1 MMGWSLRAIVDLSD
15 SEFDLWSKLLEARA
29 GIQLTL
35 AQKSLLQSQLA
46 IRMRELGYEHYSDY
60 YSLVTDGLQGRLE
73 WSILIDRVAVK
84 ETSFFR
90 HRPSFE
96 YVRRYLQSKIDN
108 RQLNDSFDV
117 WSVGCSTGEE
127 PYSLAMVINDCFE
140 LAQLEPYYGITGL
153 DISSTA
159 LAKARL
165 GRYLPRAITQM
176 TAEEAQRYCTL
187 CNDGNYEI
195 AGKLRDRVCFTHS
208 NILQVSEIPNVP
220 MDVVFCQNLLVY
232 FRRWLRRDILNNL
245 ATRLKPGGLLV
256 VGLGEVMDWEHP
268 EMMRVADDKIQAYIR
283 TEQKQQ

>member
-1 MMGWSLRAIVDLSD
+1 MAWSLRTFAELSEA
-15 SEFDLWSKLLEARA
+15 EFLQWSRLLEERA
-29 GIQLTL
+29 GIQLSV
-35 AQKSLLQSQLA
+35 AQKSLLQSQLS
-46 IRMRELGYEHYSDY
+46 IRMRELEYDSYSDY
-60 YSLVTDGLQGRLE
+60 FSLVTDGLQGMVE
-73 WSILIDRVAVK
+73 WSILIDRLAVK

-90 HRPSFE
+90 HRDSFE
-96 YVRRYLQSKIDN
+96 YVRRYLQNKINN
-108 RQLNDSFDV
+108 RSLHESFDV
-117 WSVGCSTGEE
+117 WSVGCATGEE

>member
-1 MMGWSLRAIVDLSD
+1 MGWSLRTIVDLSD
-15 SEFDLWSKLLEARA
+15 SEFEQWSKLLEERA

-35 AQKSLLQSQLA
+35 GQKSLLQSQLS

-90 HRPSFE
+90 HRQSFE
-96 YVRRYLQSKIDN
+96 YVRHYLQDKINN

-140 LAQLEPYYGITGL
+140 LAQLEPYYGITSL

-165 GRYLPRAITQM
+165 GRYLPRAIEQM
-176 TAEEAQRYCTL
+176 TTEESRRYCTL

-195 AGKLRDRVCFTHS
+195 VRKLRDRICFTHG

-232 FRRWLRRDILNNL
+232 FRRWLRRDILNSL
-245 ATRLKPGGLLV
+245 AGRLKPGGLLV

-268 EMMRVADDKIQAYIR
+268 EMKRVADDKIQAYIR
-283 TEQKQQ
+283 VEQKQQ

>member
-1 MMGWSLRAIVDLSD
+1 MGWSLRTIADLSD
-15 SEFDLWSKLLEARA
+15 SEFEQWSKLLEERA

-35 AQKSLLQSQLA
+35 VQKSLLQSQLS
-46 IRMRELGYEHYSDY
+46 IRMRELGYERYSDY

-90 HRPSFE
+90 HRQSFE
-96 YVRRYLQSKIDN
+96 YVRHYLQDKINN

-140 LAQLEPYYGITGL
+140 LAQLEPYYGVTAL

-165 GRYLPRAITQM
+165 GRYLPRAIEQM
-176 TAEEAQRYCTL
+176 TAEEARRYSTL
-187 CNDGNYEI
+187 CNDGSYEI
-195 AGKLRDRVCFTHS
+195 ARKLRDRICFTHG
-208 NILQVSEIPNVP
+208 NILQVSEIPKVP

-232 FRRWLRRDILNNL
+232 FRRWLRRDILNSL
-245 ATRLKPGGLLV
+245 ASRLKPGGLLV
-256 VGLGEVMDWEHP
+256 VGLGEVVDWEHP
-268 EMMRVADDKIQAYIR
+268 EMTRVADDKIQAYIR
-283 TEQKQQ
+283 VEQKQQ

>member
-1 MMGWSLRAIVDLSD
+1 MGWSLRTIVDLSD
-15 SEFDLWSKLLEARA
+15 SEFEQWSKLLEERA

-35 AQKSLLQSQLA
+35 VQKSLLQSQLS
-46 IRMRELGYEHYSDY
+46 IRMRELGYERYSDY

-90 HRPSFE
+90 HRQSFE
-96 YVRRYLQSKIDN
+96 YVRHYLQDKINN

-140 LAQLEPYYGITGL
+140 LAQLEPYYGVTAL

-165 GRYLPRAITQM
+165 GRYLPRAIEQM
-176 TAEEAQRYCTL
+176 TAEEARRYCTL
-187 CNDGNYEI
+187 CNGGSYEI
-195 AGKLRDRVCFTHS
+195 ARKLRDRICFTHG
-208 NILQVSEIPNVP
+208 NILQVSEIPKVP

-232 FRRWLRRDILNNL
+232 FRRWLRRDILNSL
-245 ATRLKPGGLLV
+245 AGRLKPGGLLV
-256 VGLGEVMDWEHP
+256 VGLGEVVDWEHP
-268 EMMRVADDKIQAYIR
+268 EMTRVADDKIQAYIR
-283 TEQKQQ
+283 VEQKQQ